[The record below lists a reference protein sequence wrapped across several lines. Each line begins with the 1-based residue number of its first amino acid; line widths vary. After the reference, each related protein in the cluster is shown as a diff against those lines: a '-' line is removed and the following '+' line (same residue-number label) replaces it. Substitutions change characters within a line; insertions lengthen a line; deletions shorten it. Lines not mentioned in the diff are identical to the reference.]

1 MDMFDVILGILNDIQ
16 LLAYKKCRNGQKQG
30 SQMYWIS
37 GFGLLRELMGSRGI
51 DLTVI
56 HTKEKSKHFRL
67 KKSENFGKF
76 L

>member
-1 MDMFDVILGILNDIQ
+1 
-16 LLAYKKCRNGQKQG
+16 
-30 SQMYWIS
+30 MYWIS
-37 GFGLLRELMGSRGI
+37 GFGLFRELMGSRGT

-76 L
+76 I